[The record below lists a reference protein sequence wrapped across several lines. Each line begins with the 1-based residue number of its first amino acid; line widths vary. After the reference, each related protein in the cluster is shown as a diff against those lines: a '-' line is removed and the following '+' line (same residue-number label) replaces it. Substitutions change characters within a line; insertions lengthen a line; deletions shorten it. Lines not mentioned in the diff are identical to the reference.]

1 MLISLY
7 HISLGFLWPWPAVTF
22 VPRLYSAFNMAA
34 GWKNMRCCALFVR
47 KLMFR
52 VEVSPTFST
61 SGSLAHEEESS
72 KQCDSYFMA
81 VPLTAWVWEGNSH
94 VTTFRKHILS
104 VRLHITAS
112 NSFSRERF
120 VMVKSCCSETRSSWG
135 WYSKLEKR
143 RFWVIF
149 SETSR
154 HAPTL
159 HETEF
164 GRFDTSRFD
173 SLKSFRDI
181 VKVDSIHVES
191 RFDSTQPLCSQLFSG
206 PTGAKI
212 AIPVSQW
219 RCSQA
224 PTVMKT
230 LSIPDS
236 FEGLD
241 KNCRNH

>member
-1 MLISLY
+1 
-7 HISLGFLWPWPAVTF
+7 
-22 VPRLYSAFNMAA
+22 
-34 GWKNMRCCALFVR
+34 
-47 KLMFR
+47 
-52 VEVSPTFST
+52 
-61 SGSLAHEEESS
+61 
-72 KQCDSYFMA
+72 MA
-81 VPLTAWVWEGNSH
+81 VPLIAWVWESNSH

-104 VRLHITAS
+104 VRLHITDS

-191 RFDSTQPLCSQLFSG
+191 RFDSTPPLCSQLFSG
-206 PTGAKI
+206 SSGAKT

-219 RCSQA
+219 RCFQA
-224 PTVMKT
+224 ATVMKT
-230 LSIPDS
+230 LSIRDPYKK
-236 FEGLD
+236 LD
-241 KNCRNH
+241 KTAKIINIKISWKPFLRIFAYDRWSFMSWATWIFKHHLPLRKHIVHELNRT